1 MRIGCLAVC
10 ICKPV
15 LATMDDR
22 KWHGLYDTGVCH
34 LCRIVVV
41 YFHRYRFCHFRVF
54 FNVIVNAGMT
64 TFYQNHVP
72 VTMMG
77 RVTSMIQLGQS
88 IGQIFLVIVT
98 GITIDILSL
107 RTTIVVLSL
116 SMAFVAIGFAIQV
129 LRKKHQRYF
138 VEQEAE

>member
-1 MRIGCLAVC
+1 
-10 ICKPV
+10 
-15 LATMDDR
+15 
-22 KWHGLYDTGVCH
+22 
-34 LCRIVVV
+34 
-41 YFHRYRFCHFRVF
+41 
-54 FNVIVNAGMT
+54 
-64 TFYQNHVP
+64 
-72 VTMMG
+72 MMG

-116 SMAFVAIGFAIQV
+116 LMAFVAIGFAIQV